1 MELKDKKIIVT
12 GGANGIGRALVQ
24 KLVKEGALV
33 GVFDIAAKDLSALKE
48 EHENVWGKVCN
59 VTDYDAVEQAVDE
72 FFEKYGVIHGLVNNA
87 GIIHNEMLV
96 SFTKEGLKKHRMETW
111 NKVLATNLT
120 SVFNL
125 TCHVV
130 HKMFSKRTKGV
141 IVNVSSITAA
151 GNIGQSAYS
160 ATKAAVNAITVT
172 WAKEFGPMGIRVAC
186 VAPGFT
192 ATETTEKSLRKDIM
206 KEWIGKT
213 PVRRL
218 AAADEIAEGIIFIFK
233 NDFYNGRVLEL
244 DGGVRL

>member
-1 MELKDKKIIVT
+1 MELRDKKIIVT
-12 GGANGIGRALVQ
+12 GGANGIGKALVY
-24 KLVKEGALV
+24 KLVEEGATV
-33 GVFDIAAKDLSALKE
+33 GVFDKAAEDLSRLE
-48 EHENVWGKVCN
+48 QGCRNVCGRVCDI
-59 VTDYDAVEQAVDE
+59 TDYGAVEAAVDE
-72 FFEKYGVIHGLVNNA
+72 LFEKFGVIHGLVNNA

-96 SFTKEGLKKHRMETW
+96 GFTKEGLKKHRMETW

-125 TCHVV
+125 TANVV
-130 HKMFSKRTKGV
+130 HKMISRRTKGV

-160 ATKAAVNAITVT
+160 ATKAAVNALTVT
-172 WAKEFGPMGIRVAC
+172 WAKELGPMGIRVAS

-192 ATETTEKSLRKDIM
+192 ATETTEKSLRQDIM
-206 KEWIGKT
+206 EEWVKKT
-213 PVRRL
+213 AVRRL
-218 AAADEIAEGIIFIFK
+218 ATPDEIAQGILFILK